1 MPQTVITLRGPTAS
15 GKTDLAISLIKEL
28 PLEIISVDSVMVYRG
43 LDIGSAK
50 PNQQI
55 LDQYP
60 HHLINISDPDNN
72 YSLGKFF
79 KDVNK
84 AIRLITENKKIPI
97 LVGGT
102 MMYFNILSKGLS
114 NLPSSDDEIRKKIEH
129 QAEVMGWPELHK
141 KLSEVDPISATKIK
155 PNDKQRVQRALEVIE
170 LTGKP
175 LSEFFKDQQHTED
188 YNFFN
193 ISLFATN
200 RDRLYQ
206 RINSRFSKMLNDG
219 LVDEVNGLLESTNLR
234 SSNNSMKSI
243 GYREICAFLDNKLSL
258 KEAEQNATMATRR
271 LAKRQITWL
280 RSLKDHNS
288 YDILENN
295 LIQKIQDLIYQE
307 FKL

>member
-1 MPQTVITLRGPTAS
+1 MSQTVITLRGPTAS

-28 PLEIISVDSVMVYRG
+28 PLEIVSVDSVMVYRG

-84 AIRLITENKKIPI
+84 AIRIITENKKIPI

-102 MMYFNILSKGLS
+102 MMYFNILTKGLS

-155 PNDKQRVQRALEVIE
+155 PNDKQRIQRALEVIE

-175 LSEFFKDQQHTED
+175 LSKFFKDQQHIKD

-219 LVDEVNGLLESTNLR
+219 LVDEVKGLLESTNLR

-258 KEAEQNATMATRR
+258 KEAEKNATMATRR

-288 YDILENN
+288 YDILEKN

>member
-28 PLEIISVDSVMVYRG
+28 PLEIVSVDSVMVYRG

-175 LSEFFKDQQHTED
+175 LSEFFKDQQHIKD

-219 LVDEVNGLLESTNLR
+219 LVDEVKGLLESTNIS

-243 GYREICAFLDNKLSL
+243 GYREICAFIENKTTL
-258 KEAEQNATMATRR
+258 EVAEQQATMATRR

-280 RSLKDHNS
+280 RSLKRQNS
-288 YDILENN
+288 YDIFEKNLVQKISN
-295 LIQKIQDLIYQE
+295 LISQE

>member
-1 MPQTVITLRGPTAS
+1 MSQTVITLRGPTAS
-15 GKTDLAISLIKEL
+15 GKTDLAISLIKKL
-28 PLEIISVDSVMVYRG
+28 PLEIVSVDSVMVYRG

-60 HHLINISDPDNN
+60 HHLVNISDPEND

-84 AIRLITENKKIPI
+84 AIQLITENKKIPI

-114 NLPSSDDEIRKKIEH
+114 NLPSSDLDIRNRLEH
-129 QAEVMGWPELHK
+129 KAELMGWPELHK
-141 KLSEVDPISATKIK
+141 QLLEVDPISATKIK
-155 PNDKQRVQRALEVIE
+155 PNDKQRIQRALEVFE

-175 LSEFFKDQQHTED
+175 LSEFFKDQKNTKN

-193 ISLFATN
+193 ICLLPTN

-206 RINSRFSKMLNDG
+206 RINSRFTKMLNDG
-219 LVDEVNGLLESTNLR
+219 LVDEVKNLLASSNL
-234 SSNNSMKSI
+234 SPSNNSMKSI
-243 GYREICAFLDNKLSL
+243 GYREICAFIESKTTL
-258 KEAEQNATMATRR
+258 EVAEQQATMATRR

-280 RSLKDHNS
+280 RSLKRQNS
-288 YDILENN
+288 YDIFEKN
-295 LIQKIQDLIYQE
+295 LVKKIHEQISQE

>member
-1 MPQTVITLRGPTAS
+1 MSQTVITLRGPTAS
-15 GKTDLAISLIKEL
+15 GKTDLAISLIKKL
-28 PLEIISVDSVMVYRG
+28 PLEIVSVDSVMVYRG

-55 LDQYP
+55 LNQYP
-60 HHLINISDPDNN
+60 HHLVNISDPEND

-84 AIRLITENKKIPI
+84 AIQLITENKKIPI

-114 NLPSSDDEIRKKIEH
+114 NLPSSDLDIRNRLEH
-129 QAEVMGWPELHK
+129 KAELMGWPELHK
-141 KLSEVDPISATKIK
+141 QLLEVDPISATKIK
-155 PNDKQRVQRALEVIE
+155 PNDKQRIQRALEVFE

-175 LSEFFKDQQHTED
+175 LSEFFKDQKNTKN

-193 ISLFATN
+193 ICLLPTN

-206 RINSRFSKMLNDG
+206 RINSRFTKMLNDG
-219 LVDEVNGLLESTNLR
+219 LVDEVKNLLASSNL
-234 SSNNSMKSI
+234 SPSNNSMKSI
-243 GYREICAFLDNKLSL
+243 GYREICAFIESKTTL
-258 KEAEQNATMATRR
+258 EVAEQQATMATRR

-280 RSLKDHNS
+280 RSLKRQNS
-288 YDILENN
+288 YDIFEKN
-295 LIQKIQDLIYQE
+295 LVQKISDLISQE

>member
-28 PLEIISVDSVMVYRG
+28 PLEIVSVDSVMVYRG

>member
-28 PLEIISVDSVMVYRG
+28 PLEIVSVDSVMVYRG

-175 LSEFFKDQQHTED
+175 LSEFFKDQQHIKD

-288 YDILENN
+288 YDILEKN
-295 LIQKIQDLIYQE
+295 LIQKIHDLICQE

>member
-1 MPQTVITLRGPTAS
+1 MSQTVITLRGPTAS

-28 PLEIISVDSVMVYRG
+28 PLEIVSVDSVMVYRG

-84 AIRLITENKKIPI
+84 AIRIITENKKIPI

-102 MMYFNILSKGLS
+102 MMYFNILTKGLS
-114 NLPSSDDEIRKKIEH
+114 NLPSSDDEIRKKIED

-141 KLSEVDPISATKIK
+141 KLSEVDPISAAKIK
-155 PNDKQRVQRALEVIE
+155 PNDKQRIQRALEVIE

-175 LSEFFKDQQHTED
+175 LSEFFKDQQNTED

-200 RDRLYQ
+200 RDHLYQ
-206 RINSRFSKMLNDG
+206 RINSRFSEMLNDG
-219 LVDEVNGLLESTNLR
+219 LVDEVKSLLESTNLR

-258 KEAEQNATMATRR
+258 KEAEKNATMATRR

-288 YDILENN
+288 YDILEKN
-295 LIQKIQDLIYQE
+295 LIQKIQDLICQE

>member
-1 MPQTVITLRGPTAS
+1 MSQTVITLRGPTAS

-50 PNQQI
+50 PNQQT

-84 AIRLITENKKIPI
+84 AIQIIAENKKIPI

-102 MMYFNILSKGLS
+102 MMYFNILTKGLS
-114 NLPSSDDEIRKKIEH
+114 NLPSSDDEIRKKIED

-155 PNDKQRVQRALEVIE
+155 PNDKQRIQRALEVIE

-175 LSEFFKDQQHTED
+175 LSEFFKDQQNTED

-200 RDRLYQ
+200 RDHLYQ
-206 RINSRFSKMLNDG
+206 RINSRFSEMLNDG
-219 LVDEVNGLLESTNLR
+219 LVDEVKSLLESTNLR

-258 KEAEQNATMATRR
+258 KEAEKNATMATRR

-288 YDILENN
+288 YDILEKN
-295 LIQKIQDLIYQE
+295 LIQKIQDLICQE

>member
-1 MPQTVITLRGPTAS
+1 
-15 GKTDLAISLIKEL
+15 
-28 PLEIISVDSVMVYRG
+28 
-43 LDIGSAK
+43 
-50 PNQQI
+50 
-55 LDQYP
+55 
-60 HHLINISDPDNN
+60 
-72 YSLGKFF
+72 
-79 KDVNK
+79 
-84 AIRLITENKKIPI
+84 
-97 LVGGT
+97 
-102 MMYFNILSKGLS
+102 LS

-129 QAEVMGWPELHK
+129 QAEVMGWSELHK

-219 LVDEVNGLLESTNLR
+219 LVDEVKGLLESTNLR

-258 KEAEQNATMATRR
+258 KEAEQSATMATRR

-295 LIQKIQDLIYQE
+295 LIQKIHDLICQE

>member
-1 MPQTVITLRGPTAS
+1 MSQTVITLRGPTAS

-50 PNQQI
+50 PNQQT

-84 AIRLITENKKIPI
+84 AIRIIAENKKIPI

-155 PNDKQRVQRALEVIE
+155 PNDKQRIQRALEVIE

-175 LSEFFKDQQHTED
+175 LSEFFKDQQHIKD

-200 RDRLYQ
+200 RDHLYQ

-219 LVDEVNGLLESTNLR
+219 LVDEVKGLLESTNIS

>member
-28 PLEIISVDSVMVYRG
+28 PLEIVSVDSVMVYRG

-288 YDILENN
+288 YDILEKN
-295 LIQKIQDLIYQE
+295 LIQKIHDLICQE

>member
-15 GKTDLAISLIKEL
+15 GKTDIAISLIKQL
-28 PLEIISVDSVMVYRG
+28 PIEIVSVDSVMVYRG
-43 LDIGSAK
+43 LNIGSAK
-50 PNQQI
+50 PNDQI
-55 LDQYP
+55 LDQFP
-60 HHLINISDPDNN
+60 HHLINISDPENN

-84 AIRLITENKKIPI
+84 AIQVIIENKKIPI

-129 QAEVMGWPELHK
+129 QAELMGWPELHK

-219 LVDEVNGLLESTNLR
+219 LVDEVKGLLESTNLR

-295 LIQKIQDLIYQE
+295 LIQKIHDLI
-307 FKL
+307 

>member
-1 MPQTVITLRGPTAS
+1 MSQTVITLRGPTAS
-15 GKTDLAISLIKEL
+15 GKTDLAISLIKKL
-28 PLEIISVDSVMVYRG
+28 PLEIVSVDSVMVYRG

-60 HHLINISDPDNN
+60 HHLVNISDPEND

-84 AIRLITENKKIPI
+84 AIQLITENKKIPI

-114 NLPSSDDEIRKKIEH
+114 NLPSSDLDIRNRLEH
-129 QAEVMGWPELHK
+129 QAELMGWPELHK
-141 KLSEVDPISATKIK
+141 QLSEIDPRSATKIK
-155 PNDKQRVQRALEVIE
+155 PNDKQRIQRALEVFE

-175 LSEFFKDQQHTED
+175 LSEFFKDQKNTKN

-193 ISLFATN
+193 ICLLPTN

-206 RINSRFSKMLNDG
+206 RINSRFTKMLSDG
-219 LVDEVNGLLESTNLR
+219 LVDEVKNLLASSNI
-234 SSNNSMKSI
+234 SPSNNSMKSI
-243 GYREICAFLDNKLSL
+243 GYREICAFIENKTTL
-258 KEAEQNATMATRR
+258 EVAEQQATMATRR

-280 RSLKDHNS
+280 RSLKRQNS
-288 YDILENN
+288 YDIFEKN
-295 LIQKIQDLIYQE
+295 LVQKISDLISQE

>member
-1 MPQTVITLRGPTAS
+1 MSQTVITLRGPTAS

-28 PLEIISVDSVMVYRG
+28 PLEIVSVDSVMVYRG

-55 LDQYP
+55 LNQYP
-60 HHLINISDPDNN
+60 HHLVNISDPEND

-84 AIRLITENKKIPI
+84 AIQLITENKKIPI

-114 NLPSSDDEIRKKIEH
+114 NLPSSDLDIRNRLEH
-129 QAEVMGWPELHK
+129 KAELMGWPELHK
-141 KLSEVDPISATKIK
+141 QLLEVDPISATKIK
-155 PNDKQRVQRALEVIE
+155 PNDKQRIQRALEVFE

-175 LSEFFKDQQHTED
+175 LSEFFKDQKNTKN

-193 ISLFATN
+193 ICLLPTN

-206 RINSRFSKMLNDG
+206 RINSRFTKMLNDG
-219 LVDEVNGLLESTNLR
+219 LVDEVKNLLASSNL
-234 SSNNSMKSI
+234 SPSNNSMKSI
-243 GYREICAFLDNKLSL
+243 GYREICAFIESKTTL
-258 KEAEQNATMATRR
+258 EVAEQQATMATRR

-280 RSLKDHNS
+280 RSLKRQNS
-288 YDILENN
+288 YDIFEKN
-295 LIQKIQDLIYQE
+295 LVKKIHEQISQE

>member
-1 MPQTVITLRGPTAS
+1 MSQTVITLRGPTAS

-84 AIRLITENKKIPI
+84 AIQIIAENKKIPI

-102 MMYFNILSKGLS
+102 MMYFNILTKGLS
-114 NLPSSDDEIRKKIEH
+114 NLPSSDDEIRKKIED

-141 KLSEVDPISATKIK
+141 KLSEVDPISAAKIK
-155 PNDKQRVQRALEVIE
+155 PNDKQRIQRALEVIE

-175 LSEFFKDQQHTED
+175 LSEFFKDQQNTED

-200 RDRLYQ
+200 RDHLYQ
-206 RINSRFSKMLNDG
+206 RINSRFSEMLNDG
-219 LVDEVNGLLESTNLR
+219 LVDEVKSLLESTNLR

-258 KEAEQNATMATRR
+258 KEAEKNATMATRR

-288 YDILENN
+288 YDILEKN
-295 LIQKIQDLIYQE
+295 LIQKIQDLICQE

>member
-28 PLEIISVDSVMVYRG
+28 PLEIVSVDSVMVYRG

-50 PNQQI
+50 PDQQI

-84 AIRLITENKKIPI
+84 AIRIIAENKKIPI

-155 PNDKQRVQRALEVIE
+155 PNDKQRIQRALEVIE

-175 LSEFFKDQQHTED
+175 LSEFFKDQQHIQD

-219 LVDEVNGLLESTNLR
+219 LVDEVKGLLESTNIS

-288 YDILENN
+288 YDILEKN
-295 LIQKIQDLIYQE
+295 LIQKIRDLICQE

>member
-1 MPQTVITLRGPTAS
+1 MSQTVITLRGPTAS

-28 PLEIISVDSVMVYRG
+28 PLEIVSVDSVMVYRG

-84 AIRLITENKKIPI
+84 AIQIITENKKIPI

-102 MMYFNILSKGLS
+102 MMYFNILTKGLS
-114 NLPSSDDEIRKKIEH
+114 NLPSSDDEIRKKIED

-155 PNDKQRVQRALEVIE
+155 PNDKQRIQRALEVIE

-175 LSEFFKDQQHTED
+175 LSEFFKDQQNTED

-200 RDRLYQ
+200 RDHLYQ
-206 RINSRFSKMLNDG
+206 RINSRFSEMLNDG
-219 LVDEVNGLLESTNLR
+219 LVDEVKSLLESTNLR

-258 KEAEQNATMATRR
+258 KEAEKNATMATRR

-288 YDILENN
+288 YDILEKN
-295 LIQKIQDLIYQE
+295 LIQKIQDLICQE

>member
-1 MPQTVITLRGPTAS
+1 MSQTVITLRGPTAS

-28 PLEIISVDSVMVYRG
+28 PLEIVSVDSVMVYRG
-43 LDIGSAK
+43 LNIGSAK

-60 HHLINISDPDNN
+60 HHLINISDPDSN

-84 AIRLITENKKIPI
+84 AIQIITENKKIPI

-141 KLSEVDPISATKIK
+141 KLSEVDPISAAKIK
-155 PNDKQRVQRALEVIE
+155 PNDRQRIQRALEVIE

-175 LSEFFKDQQHTED
+175 LSEFFKDQQNTED

-193 ISLFATN
+193 ISLFAIN
-200 RDRLYQ
+200 RDHLYQ
-206 RINSRFSKMLNDG
+206 RINSRFSEMLNDG
-219 LVDEVNGLLESTNLR
+219 LVDEVKGLLESTNLR

-243 GYREICAFLDNKLSL
+243 GYREICAFLENKLSL
-258 KEAEQNATMATRR
+258 KEAEKNATMATRR

-288 YDILENN
+288 YDILEKN
-295 LIQKIQDLIYQE
+295 LIQKIQDLICQE

>member
-1 MPQTVITLRGPTAS
+1 MSQTVITLRGPTAS

-50 PNQQI
+50 PNQQT

-84 AIRLITENKKIPI
+84 AIRIIAENKKIPI

-288 YDILENN
+288 YDILEKN
-295 LIQKIQDLIYQE
+295 LIQKIHDLICQE

>member
-1 MPQTVITLRGPTAS
+1 MSQTVITLRGPTAS

-28 PLEIISVDSVMVYRG
+28 PLEIVSVDSVMVYRG

-84 AIRLITENKKIPI
+84 AIQIIAENKKIPI

-102 MMYFNILSKGLS
+102 MMYFNILTKGLS
-114 NLPSSDDEIRKKIEH
+114 NLPSSDDEIRKKIED

-141 KLSEVDPISATKIK
+141 KLSEVDPISAAKIK
-155 PNDKQRVQRALEVIE
+155 PNDKQRIQRALEVIE

-175 LSEFFKDQQHTED
+175 LSEFFKDQQNTED

-200 RDRLYQ
+200 RDHLYQ
-206 RINSRFSKMLNDG
+206 RINSRFSEMLNDG
-219 LVDEVNGLLESTNLR
+219 LVDEVKSLLESTNLR

-258 KEAEQNATMATRR
+258 KEAEKNATMATRR

-295 LIQKIQDLIYQE
+295 LTQKIQDLIYQE

>member
-1 MPQTVITLRGPTAS
+1 MSQTVITLRGPTAS

-28 PLEIISVDSVMVYRG
+28 PLEIVSVDSVMVYRG

-84 AIRLITENKKIPI
+84 AIRIITENKKIPI

-102 MMYFNILSKGLS
+102 MMYFNILTKGLS
-114 NLPSSDDEIRKKIEH
+114 NLPSSDNEIRKKIEH

-141 KLSEVDPISATKIK
+141 KLSEVDPISAAKIK
-155 PNDKQRVQRALEVIE
+155 PNDKQRIQRALEVIE

-175 LSEFFKDQQHTED
+175 LSEFFKNQQNTED

-200 RDRLYQ
+200 RDHLYQ
-206 RINSRFSKMLNDG
+206 RINSRFSEMLNDG
-219 LVDEVNGLLESTNLR
+219 LVDEVKRLLESTNLR

-258 KEAEQNATMATRR
+258 KEAEKNATMATRR

-288 YDILENN
+288 YDILEKN
-295 LIQKIQDLIYQE
+295 LIQKIQDLICQE

>member
-50 PNQQI
+50 PNQQT

-84 AIRLITENKKIPI
+84 AIRIIAENKKIPI

-288 YDILENN
+288 YDILEKN
-295 LIQKIQDLIYQE
+295 LIQKIHDLICQE

>member
-1 MPQTVITLRGPTAS
+1 MSQTVITLRGPTAS
-15 GKTDLAISLIKEL
+15 GKTDLAISLIKQL
-28 PLEIISVDSVMVYRG
+28 PLEIVSVDSVMVYRG

-50 PNQQI
+50 PNQKI
-55 LDQYP
+55 LDRYP
-60 HHLINISDPDNN
+60 HHLVNISDPEND

-84 AIRLITENKKIPI
+84 AIQLITENKKIPI

-114 NLPSSDDEIRKKIEH
+114 NLPSSDLDIRNRLEH
-129 QAEVMGWPELHK
+129 QAELMGWPELHK
-141 KLSEVDPISATKIK
+141 QLSEVDPISATKIK
-155 PNDKQRVQRALEVIE
+155 PNDKQRIQRALEVFE

-175 LSEFFKDQQHTED
+175 LSEFFKDQKNTKN

-193 ISLFATN
+193 ISLLPTH

-206 RINSRFSKMLNDG
+206 RINSRFSKMLSDG
-219 LVDEVNGLLESTNLR
+219 LVDEVKNLLASSNL
-234 SSNNSMKSI
+234 SPSNNSMKSI
-243 GYREICAFLDNKLSL
+243 GYREICAFIESKTTL
-258 KEAEQNATMATRR
+258 KVAEQQATMATRR

-280 RSLKDHNS
+280 RSLKSQNS
-288 YDILENN
+288 YDIFEKN
-295 LIQKIQDLIYQE
+295 LVKKIQDLISHE

>member
-1 MPQTVITLRGPTAS
+1 MSQTVITLRGPTAS

-28 PLEIISVDSVMVYRG
+28 PLEIVSVDSVMVYRG

-84 AIRLITENKKIPI
+84 AIQIIAENKKIPI

-102 MMYFNILSKGLS
+102 MMYFNILTKGLS
-114 NLPSSDDEIRKKIEH
+114 NLPSSDDEIRKKIED

-141 KLSEVDPISATKIK
+141 KLSEVDPISAAKIK
-155 PNDKQRVQRALEVIE
+155 PNDKQRIQRALEVIE

-175 LSEFFKDQQHTED
+175 LSEFFKDQQNTED

-200 RDRLYQ
+200 RDHLYQ
-206 RINSRFSKMLNDG
+206 RINSRFSEMLNDG
-219 LVDEVNGLLESTNLR
+219 LVDEVKRLLESTNLR

-258 KEAEQNATMATRR
+258 KEAEKNATMATRR

-288 YDILENN
+288 YDILEKN
-295 LIQKIQDLIYQE
+295 LIQKIQDLICQE

>member
-28 PLEIISVDSVMVYRG
+28 PLEIVSVDSVMVYRG

-84 AIRLITENKKIPI
+84 AIRIITENKKIPI

-219 LVDEVNGLLESTNLR
+219 LVDEVKGLLESTNLR

-295 LIQKIQDLIYQE
+295 LIQKIHDLICQE

>member
-28 PLEIISVDSVMVYRG
+28 PLEIVSVDSVMVYRG

-193 ISLFATN
+193 ISLFATKL
-200 RDRLYQ
+200 DRLYQ

-288 YDILENN
+288 YDILEKN
-295 LIQKIQDLIYQE
+295 LIQKIHDLICQE

>member
-1 MPQTVITLRGPTAS
+1 MSQTVITLRGPTAS

-50 PNQQI
+50 PNQQT

-84 AIRLITENKKIPI
+84 AIRIIAENKKIPI

>member
-1 MPQTVITLRGPTAS
+1 MSQTVITLRGPTAS

-28 PLEIISVDSVMVYRG
+28 PLEIVSVDSVMVYRG

-84 AIRLITENKKIPI
+84 AIRIITENKKIPI

-102 MMYFNILSKGLS
+102 MMYFNILTKGLS
-114 NLPSSDDEIRKKIEH
+114 NLPSSDNEIRKKIEH

-141 KLSEVDPISATKIK
+141 KLSEVDPISAAKIK
-155 PNDKQRVQRALEVIE
+155 PNDKQRIQRALEVIE

-175 LSEFFKDQQHTED
+175 LSEFFKDQQNTED

-200 RDRLYQ
+200 RDHLYQ
-206 RINSRFSKMLNDG
+206 RINSRFSEMLNDG
-219 LVDEVNGLLESTNLR
+219 LVDEVKRLLELTNLR

-258 KEAEQNATMATRR
+258 KEAEKNATMATRR

-288 YDILENN
+288 YDILEKN
-295 LIQKIQDLIYQE
+295 LIQKIQDLICQE

>member
-1 MPQTVITLRGPTAS
+1 MSQTVITLRGPTAS

-28 PLEIISVDSVMVYRG
+28 PLEIVSVDSVMVYRG

-84 AIRLITENKKIPI
+84 AIRIITENKKIPI

-102 MMYFNILSKGLS
+102 MMYFNILTKGLS
-114 NLPSSDDEIRKKIEH
+114 NLPSSDNEIRKKIEH

-141 KLSEVDPISATKIK
+141 KLSEVDPISAAKIK
-155 PNDKQRVQRALEVIE
+155 PNDKQRIQRALEVIE

-175 LSEFFKDQQHTED
+175 LSEFFKDQQNTED

-200 RDRLYQ
+200 RDHLYQ
-206 RINSRFSKMLNDG
+206 RINSRFSEMLNDG
-219 LVDEVNGLLESTNLR
+219 LVDEVKRLLESTNLR

-243 GYREICAFLDNKLSL
+243 GYREICAFLENKLSL
-258 KEAEQNATMATRR
+258 KEAEKNATMATRR

-288 YDILENN
+288 YDILEKN
-295 LIQKIQDLIYQE
+295 LIQKIQDLICQE

>member
-1 MPQTVITLRGPTAS
+1 MSQTVITLRGPTAS

-28 PLEIISVDSVMVYRG
+28 PLEIVSVDSVMVYRG

-84 AIRLITENKKIPI
+84 AIQIITENKKIPI

-102 MMYFNILSKGLS
+102 MMYFNILTKGLS
-114 NLPSSDDEIRKKIEH
+114 NLPSSDNEIRKKIEH

-141 KLSEVDPISATKIK
+141 KLSEVDPISAAKIK
-155 PNDKQRVQRALEVIE
+155 PNDKQRIQRALEVIE

-175 LSEFFKDQQHTED
+175 LSEFFKDQQNTED

-193 ISLFATN
+193 ISLFAIN
-200 RDRLYQ
+200 RDHLYQ
-206 RINSRFSKMLNDG
+206 RINSRFSEMLNDG
-219 LVDEVNGLLESTNLR
+219 LVDEVKGLLKSTNLR

-243 GYREICAFLDNKLSL
+243 GYREIWAFLDNKLSL

-288 YDILENN
+288 YDILEKN
-295 LIQKIQDLIYQE
+295 LIQKIQDLICQE

>member
-1 MPQTVITLRGPTAS
+1 MSQTVITLRGPTAS

-50 PNQQI
+50 PNQQT

-84 AIRLITENKKIPI
+84 AIRIIAENKKIPI

-129 QAEVMGWPELHK
+129 QAEAVGWPELHK
-141 KLSEVDPISATKIK
+141 KLSDVDPLSAAKIK
-155 PNDKQRVQRALEVIE
+155 PNDKQRIQRALEVIE

-175 LSEFFKDQQHTED
+175 SSEFFKDQQNTED

-193 ISLFATN
+193 ISLFPNN

-206 RINSRFSKMLNDG
+206 RINSRFSEMLNNG
-219 LVDEVNGLLESTNLR
+219 LVDEVKGLLESTNL
-234 SSNNSMKSI
+234 SSFNNSMKSI
-243 GYREICAFLDNKLSL
+243 GYREICAFLENNLPL

-280 RSLKDHNS
+280 RSLKDKNS
-288 YDILENN
+288 YDIFEKNI
-295 LIQKIQDLIYQE
+295 IQKIHDLICHE

>member
-1 MPQTVITLRGPTAS
+1 MSQTVITLRGPTAS
-15 GKTDLAISLIKEL
+15 GKTDIAISLIKQL
-28 PLEIISVDSVMVYRG
+28 PIEIVSVDSVMVYRG
-43 LDIGSAK
+43 LNIGSAK
-50 PNQQI
+50 PNDQI
-55 LDQYP
+55 LDQFP
-60 HHLINISDPDNN
+60 HHLINISDPENN

-79 KDVNK
+79 KDVNT
-84 AIRLITENKKIPI
+84 AIQVIIEKKKIPF

-155 PNDKQRVQRALEVIE
+155 PNDKQRIQRALEVIE

-175 LSEFFKDQQHTED
+175 LSEFFKDQQHIKD

-206 RINSRFSKMLNDG
+206 RINSRFNKMLNDG
-219 LVDEVNGLLESTNLR
+219 LVDEVKGLLESTNIS

>member
-1 MPQTVITLRGPTAS
+1 MSQTVITLRGPTAS
-15 GKTDLAISLIKEL
+15 GKTDLAISLIKKL
-28 PLEIISVDSVMVYRG
+28 PLEIVSVDSVMVYRG

-60 HHLINISDPDNN
+60 HHLVNISDPEND

-84 AIRLITENKKIPI
+84 AIQLITENKKIPI

-114 NLPSSDDEIRKKIEH
+114 NLPSSDLDIRNRLEH
-129 QAEVMGWPELHK
+129 QAELMGWPELHK
-141 KLSEVDPISATKIK
+141 QLSEIDPRSATKIK
-155 PNDKQRVQRALEVIE
+155 PNDKQRIQRALEVFE

-175 LSEFFKDQQHTED
+175 LSEFFKDQKNTKN

-193 ISLFATN
+193 ICLLPTN

-206 RINSRFSKMLNDG
+206 RINSRFTKMLSDG
-219 LVDEVNGLLESTNLR
+219 LVDEVKNLLASSNI
-234 SSNNSMKSI
+234 SPSNNSMKSI
-243 GYREICAFLDNKLSL
+243 GYREICAFIENKTTL
-258 KEAEQNATMATRR
+258 EVAEQQATMATRR

-280 RSLKDHNS
+280 RSLKRQNS
-288 YDILENN
+288 YDIFEKN
-295 LIQKIQDLIYQE
+295 LVKKIHEQISQE